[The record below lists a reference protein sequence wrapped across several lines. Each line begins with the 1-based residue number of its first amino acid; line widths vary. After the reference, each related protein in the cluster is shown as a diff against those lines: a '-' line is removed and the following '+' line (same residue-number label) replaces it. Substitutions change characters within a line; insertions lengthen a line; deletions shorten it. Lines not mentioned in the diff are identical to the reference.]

1 MPRAAQIEI
10 VKSLPLAKKCIART
24 TVTLRLRRP
33 KGVRFDRTNIYRN
46 GKFYKRVRGA
56 KVTKP
61 ITVRVPKARG
71 AKVSIRI
78 VIYTTGKR
86 RLTIK
91 RTYKSCASR

>member
-1 MPRAAQIEI
+1 
-10 VKSLPLAKKCIART
+10 
-24 TVTLRLRRP
+24 
-33 KGVRFDRTNIYRN
+33 VRFDRANIYRN

-61 ITVRVPKARG
+61 ITVRAPKARG

-86 RLTIK
+86 KITIRRLHRACTFK
-91 RTYKSCASR
+91 AKA